1 MVKIK
6 QKKKMTLPELIQWAW
21 DNPEKVKGKIF
32 RSERMGE
39 FEKYR
44 EVLISDDGHAFRT
57 NLVTD
62 KDTFTVE
69 VEEEITQ
76 ETELPKYLEIY
87 AHKSL
92 GYGDENIS
100 IGKNQSIKEILKEN
114 KKYSTITKAIHLI
127 NDDGTHTLIWKDGEL
142 VGDE

>member
-6 QKKKMTLPELIQWAW
+6 
-21 DNPEKVKGKIF
+21 
-32 RSERMGE
+32 
-39 FEKYR
+39 R
-44 EVLISDDGHAFRT
+44 EVALEPKAFLVHLLKKEETEVELDGYTFDYNEEHYSFDPEITANEVISYDPHSG
-57 NLVTD
+57 
-62 KDTFTVE
+62 TFTVE
-69 VEEEITQ
+69 VEEELTK

-127 NDDGTHTLIWKDGEL
+127 NDDGTHTLVWKDGEL